1 MLLYNPTPMK
11 TSKTALKSAAA
22 KPAPKAAKKPAQ
34 KPAKKP
40 AKKSAKKAGL
50 TYAAAGVDILAG
62 DKVVDLIGPAV
73 KKTQGPRVMGSLGG
87 FAGCFRLDNH
97 KQFKKNWKKPV
108 LVSCTDGVGTK
119 VLLAIE
125 LGLVGSIGQDC
136 VAMNVNDMI
145 VQGAQPL
152 FFLDYI
158 GISKVQPKQTAAI
171 VAGVAKA
178 CEIAGCALLGGET
191 AEMPAVYKPGDF
203 DLAGF
208 AVGVAELDDLNQQ
221 PQAQE
226 GDIILGLSSSGV
238 HSNGYSLVRAIVKS
252 AKLDLKKKYP
262 ELDKKKTL
270 GQVLLE
276 PTRIYVKPVLAAVEK
291 FRKKK
296 AITGMA
302 HITGSGLPG
311 NVCRG
316 LPKHLDAKIYKQ
328 AWDLPPVFRFLQEKG
343 GVADAEMF
351 DVFNMGIGYTLFV
364 KPKHAAAVAQ
374 MLMDAGEDVH
384 AIGRVVKGR
393 GDVVM
398 VD

>member
-1 MLLYNPTPMK
+1 MK
-11 TSKTALKSAAA
+11 NTQTSPK
-22 KPAPKAAKKPAQ
+22 KPASKPASKVAPKTAAKK
-34 KPAKKP
+34 
-40 AKKSAKKAGL
+40 GL
-50 TYAAAGVDILAG
+50 TYAASGVDILAG

-73 KKTQGPRVMGSLGG
+73 KKTHGPRVMGSLGG
-87 FAGCFRLDNH
+87 FAGCFRLDNN

-125 LGLVGSIGQDC
+125 LGLVESIGQDC

-145 VQGAQPL
+145 VQGAEPL

-158 GISKVQPKQTAAI
+158 GISKVDPKHTASI
-171 VAGVAKA
+171 VKGVAKA

-191 AEMPAVYKPGDF
+191 AEMPAVYKAGDF

-208 AVGVAELDDLNQQ
+208 AVGVAELDDLNK
-221 PQAQE
+221 QAQVEE
-226 GDIILGLSSSGV
+226 GDVILGLASSGV
-238 HSNGYSLVRAIVKS
+238 HSNGYSLVRAIIKE

-262 ELDKKKTL
+262 ALDAKKTL

-291 FRKKK
+291 FRKTK

-311 NVCRG
+311 NVCRA
-316 LPKHLDAKIYKQ
+316 LPSHLDAKIYKQ
-328 AWDLPPVFRFLQEKG
+328 AWDLPPVFKFLQEQG

-351 DVFNMGIGYTLFV
+351 DVFNMGIGYTVIV
-364 KPKHAAAVAQ
+364 KPKLAAKVAQ
-374 MLMDAGEDVH
+374 FFMDAGEDVH
-384 AIGRVVKGR
+384 AIGRVVKGK